1 MFVNQIKLVCLWLAI
16 FTTNTLMLRA
26 QDNNIPKEFYLAAT
40 VPDSLKQDAN
50 AIIRYAN
57 TEVLVS
63 APGRLVKKYHSLVTI
78 LNEKGN
84 SYAQLVLGYDKHFRS
99 INSMQLLAYG
109 ADGKLIKKYTK
120 SDAYDQSATDGISII
135 TDDRLLALQHRIA
148 SYPSTVELIYETS
161 MNSFLDLSE
170 WNIQPTETSVQQ
182 ATYKFFIN
190 PQVGFRYKNKNTR
203 LQPQKQSDG
212 KNDIYTWQV
221 SNLRA
226 QTPEEDVPGWAV
238 TPRIAFA
245 TNKFEYSGLPGDIS
259 NWKSYG
265 QWQMALN
272 ADVCSLSPQRA
283 EEIRQMVSDLK
294 TEQEKARFLYNY
306 MQQNMRYVSIQ
317 LGIGGLKP
325 FAAGFV
331 DQKKYGDC
339 KALTNYMYA
348 LLKAVGIRSH
358 YAMVNAG
365 TNEEPADLDF
375 PADPFNHVILCI
387 PFKNDTTWLECTS
400 MKQPY
405 GKLGAFTE
413 NRNALLVTEEGG
425 KLVNTPKSSVADNQ
439 FISLVQV
446 KLDADGGAIA
456 KVKISS
462 TGGYRDLFVEGLPS
476 ISQDKQKEY
485 LIRSLSF
492 KQPSNFEVKLGAD
505 SAGVKEVN
513 FDLEYDTFAEVSAGT
528 KKFYRPRVFDLWQL
542 TLPALDKRRNDFYF
556 EHPMQKTC
564 TTVISLPEGFEA
576 ESVPDNVSL
585 KFSYGTY
592 EASYAY
598 DAVKNEVTNK
608 TTFKLNKQVIP
619 AVKYAEMQQYM
630 DNIARVQNKKLV
642 IHRKA

>member
-1 MFVNQIKLVCLWLAI
+1 MFTKQVKIACLWLVAL
-16 FTTNTLMLRA
+16 TANTFVLKA
-26 QDNNIPKEFYLAAT
+26 QDKNIPKELYQAAT
-40 VPDSLKQDAN
+40 LPDSLKQDAN
-50 AIIRYAN
+50 AVVRYAN
-57 TEVLVS
+57 TEVIVS
-63 APGRLVKKYHSLVTI
+63 APGRMVKKHHSLVTI
-78 LNEKGN
+78 LNEKGDK
-84 SYAQLVLGYDKHFRS
+84 YAQLVQGYDKHFRS
-99 INSMQLLAYG
+99 VGTMQLLAYG

-120 SDAYDQSATDGISII
+120 SDAYDQSATDGFSVI
-135 TDDRLLALQHRIA
+135 TDDRILALQHRIA
-148 SYPSTVELIYETS
+148 SYPSTIELIYETTS
-161 MNSFLDLSE
+161 NSYLDLFE
-170 WNIQPTETSVQQ
+170 WDIQPLETAVQQ
-182 ATYKFFIN
+182 ATYKFVIN

-221 SNLRA
+221 NNLRA
-226 QTPEEDVPGWAV
+226 QTPEEEVPAWAV
-238 TPRIAFA
+238 TPHIAFA
-245 TNKFEYSGLPGDIS
+245 ANKFEYSGLPGDIS

-265 QWQMALN
+265 QWQLALN
-272 ADVCSLSPQRA
+272 ADVCSLSPQR
-283 EEIRQMVSDLK
+283 EQEIRQMTAGLK

-306 MQQNMRYVSIQ
+306 VQQNMRYVSIQ

-400 MKQPY
+400 ATQPY
-405 GKLGAFTE
+405 GKLGTFTE
-413 NRNALLVTEEGG
+413 NRNALLVTEQGG
-425 KLVNTPKSSVADNQ
+425 KLVSTPKSTVTDNQ
-439 FISLVQV
+439 FNSLVQV
-446 KLDADGGAIA
+446 KLDAEGGAVA
-456 KVKISS
+456 KVNIKSS
-462 TGGYRDLFVEGLPS
+462 GGYRDLFVEGLPS
-476 ISQDKQKEY
+476 ISEDKRKEY
-485 LIRSLSF
+485 LIRSLNF
-492 KQPSNFEVKLGAD
+492 KQPDVFEVKLGTD
-505 SAGVKEVN
+505 SAGIKEVN
-513 FDLEYDTFAEVSAGT
+513 FDLEYGTFAEVSAGT

-542 TLPALDKRRNDFYF
+542 TLPSADKRRNDFYF
-556 EHPMQKTC
+556 EHPMLKSC

-592 EASYAY
+592 EASYVY
-598 DAVKNEVTNK
+598 DAAKNQVTSK
-608 TTFKLNKQVIP
+608 VTFKLNKQVIP
-619 AVKYAEMQQYM
+619 AGKYTEMQQYM